1 LILHEFTQSMKTQNV
16 LFHPSNTEELNVL
29 KAIAKELKI
38 QFEIISKEKVSNDFK
53 NELTEAF
60 NDIKLYEQGKKKLKS
75 AKDLLDEL

>member
-1 LILHEFTQSMKTQNV
+1 MKTQNV